1 MKKSLSLLLAIAM
14 VFSMFAAVASA
25 ADELTTQQKFDVLME
40 AGIFEGYPPN
50 NDPGLNRE
58 MTRAEFSKILA
69 LVTEAPSNASAAT
82 YTDVPASHWAA
93 GFIGAVTEAGLMNG
107 VGLNKFDPNG
117 KVTVEQ
123 VAATL
128 VRALGLEEAS
138 GNLTGTY
145 SAWAQGF
152 IVAAQQAGLPIAG
165 PNYKANA
172 LRSVL
177 VENAYAIVTYS
188 NLTVTNAVAIDD
200 KNIEVTFSDG
210 ETVKFELETPLVANV
225 ATTVTVKYQDIE
237 FEVSVTLG
245 ALAISG
251 ATQTDA
257 REITVNFNR
266 ALTEAET
273 KDLTY
278 TAKLGTVDYTFTAKW
293 AEDKRSVALTANYLQ
308 AGEYDVTI
316 KGFDAVKVTV
326 AAAVATEIVIDTPAV
341 QKAGNQDLQVKVLNQ
356 FKKAMPNL
364 VPNITAFNASQGI
377 ALSVVNGKLDLSDL
391 PAGSTA
397 TPNANQKTKV
407 DDNVVITAS
416 YAQAGLNTSK
426 TFKVVAGSAA
436 TVIKLGTIQP
446 LKDKTR
452 ISINESGLVLPIELT
467 DQYGNAVKLGQK
479 ATTTIPATDNVFVYD
494 GLVFTLSDVG
504 VISSYAVDANG
515 VFTFSTGS
523 KAVNSLVINI
533 VNPATGAAANTTL
546 RVDGK
551 AVVKTI
557 QLDAPKVEVLAAN
570 EEATVP
576 FIATDSYDAPVAAKD
591 ITLGTVGDTSG
602 KLVIT
607 SAGVPFAA
615 GYPKM
620 VNGELKVKFDGKGTA
635 YIYAYVNGVQAGST
649 QWTVLE
655 AATPVR
661 LTGVTGVPAQIV
673 NGVDVDF
680 NKDNVTYVDS
690 YNRTKKLGAL
700 LASEVVSSNTA
711 VVTVVSDANGVAKL
725 DAVGVGSAVIT
736 VTKASGFPTANNE
749 NVTTFNVTVVAPT
762 AVTSYTMENIGTLY
776 GKNTNDFDT
785 NNSHVKTVKLQGT
798 LNGQPVAINQNLF
811 NFVTS
816 EDKSIVDTD
825 GGKKIVGKKAGTTVI
840 RAIGPDGSI
849 VATQTVTV
857 SEELPKA
864 AKVEFDQA
872 SYTVYTTAPNNV
884 LNFTINTDTSP
895 RVTVTDQYGVK
906 IAAGGFLTSSNSAIA
921 TVDPATRIVTGV
933 TVGYVTLTYTAD
945 SGVTATATLSV
956 EAH

>member
-257 REITVNFNR
+257 RDITVNFNR

-278 TAKLGTVDYTFTAKW
+278 NVKLGAIEYQVTPKW
-293 AEDKRSVALTANYLQ
+293 ADDKRSVVLTANFLPS
-308 AGEYDVTI
+308 GEYDVTV

-326 AAAVATEIVIDTPAV
+326 AAAVATEIVIETPAI

-356 FKKAMPNL
+356 FKKAMTNL
-364 VPNITAFNASQGI
+364 VPNITAFNASQGTT
-377 ALSVVNGKLDLSDL
+377 LSVINGKLDLSDL

-416 YAQAGLNTSK
+416 YAQAGLNTTK

-436 TVIKLGTIQP
+436 TVIKVGTIQP

-452 ISINESGLVLPIELT
+452 ISINESGLVLPLELT
-467 DQYGNAVKLGQK
+467 DQYGNVIKLGQK
-479 ATTTIPATDNVFVYD
+479 STTTIPATDNSFVYD
-494 GLVFTLSDVG
+494 GLFFTLSDVG

-523 KAVNSLVINI
+523 KAVNNLVINVI
-533 VNPATGAAANTTL
+533 NPATGAAGTTTL
-546 RVDGK
+546 RVDGL
-551 AVVKTI
+551 AVVKTL
-557 QLDAPKVEVLAAN
+557 QLSAPNVEILAAN
-570 EEATVP
+570 EEVTVP
-576 FIATDSYDAPVAAKD
+576 FNATDSYGAPIAAKD

-602 KLVIT
+602 KVVLT
-607 SAGVPFAA
+607 SAGVNFANQ
-615 GYPKM
+615 YPKI
-620 VNGELKVKFDGKGTA
+620 VNGELKFKFAAAGTA
-635 YIYAYVNGVQAGST
+635 YIYAYVNGVQVGST
-649 QWTVLE
+649 QLTVFAE
-655 AATPVR
+655 AHPDR
-661 LTGVTGVPAQIV
+661 LTGVTGVPTQIV
-673 NGVDVDF
+673 DGVKVDF
-680 NKDNVTYVDS
+680 TKDNVTYVDN
-690 YNRTKKLGAL
+690 YQRTKKVGSLVQ
-700 LASEVVSSNTA
+700 SEVSVTGPFDFEYDASGNVTKLVA
-711 VVTVVSDANGVAKL
+711 DGVGTGVVT
-725 DAVGVGSAVIT
+725 IT
-736 VTKASGFPTANNE
+736 KGGGFPTANGA
-749 NVTTFNVTVVAPT
+749 NVTTFNVTAVA
-762 AVTSYTMENIGTLY
+762 ASSVTNYTVKTIGTIY
-776 GKNTNDFDT
+776 GNSNNNFSTNAT
-785 NNSHVKTVKLQGT
+785 HVKTVELQGT
-798 LNGQPVAINQNLF
+798 LNGQPVEINQNLF
-811 NFVTS
+811 SFVTS
-816 EDKSIVDTD
+816 SDTTVIATE
-825 GGKKIVGKKAGTTVI
+825 GKKIVGKKAGTATVA
-840 RAIGPDGSI
+840 AIGPDGNV
-849 VATQTVTV
+849 VASQVVTV
-857 SEELPKA
+857 SEEAPRA
-864 AKVEFDQA
+864 AKVEFDKA
-872 SYTVYTTAPNNV
+872 SYTVAPSNV
-884 LNFTINTDTSP
+884 LTFTTNTDTSP

-906 IAAGGFLTSSNSAIA
+906 IAAGGFLASNS
-921 TVDPATRIVTGV
+921 TIVTVNNSTPAARTV
-933 TVGYVTLTYTAD
+933 TAGTTTGYATLTYTAD
-945 SGVTATATLSV
+945 TGVTATATVSV
-956 EAH
+956 EVE